1 MKKFELIGRSFDSIF
16 DKMSTAMDEMFKSFD
31 NKNIVDMEIS
41 TNMDLKENDN
51 DYTLE
56 IDATDVKKKG
66 VKIKVKD
73 NVIGVTLH
81 KKTTNEKGSVTET
94 STVLSRTIPT
104 DAEINGMTAILNNNK
119 LVINIPKKKT
129 NEENFDTVK

>member
-1 MKKFELIGRSFDSIF
+1 MKNFELIGRSFDSIF
-16 DKMSTAMDEMFKSFD
+16 DKMSTAMNEMFKSFD

-41 TNMDLKENDN
+41 TNMDLKETDN

>member
-1 MKKFELIGRSFDSIF
+1 MKKFELIGRSFDSLF

-104 DAEINGMTAILNNNK
+104 DAEINGMTAVLNNNK
-119 LVINIPKKKT
+119 LVINIPKKKA
-129 NEENFDTVK
+129 NEENFDAVK

>member
-129 NEENFDTVK
+129 NEENFDAVK

>member
-129 NEENFDTVK
+129 NEENFDDVK

>member
-1 MKKFELIGRSFDSIF
+1 MKNFELIGRSFDSIF
-16 DKMSTAMDEMFKSFD
+16 DKMSTAMNEMFKSFD

-41 TNMDLKENDN
+41 TNMDLKETDN

-129 NEENFDTVK
+129 NEENFDAVK

>member
-1 MKKFELIGRSFDSIF
+1 MKNFELIGRSFDSIF
-16 DKMSTAMDEMFKSFD
+16 DKMSTAMNEMFKSFD

-41 TNMDLKENDN
+41 TNMDLKETDN

-129 NEENFDTVK
+129 NEENFYAVK